1 MPNRFINKWG
11 IALLRVVGI
20 AGFTYKA
27 FTKWEYEWWIE
38 IAIMTFFIAVA
49 LSPKRIVEFIKGK
62 AGSNRQLN
70 NSAFTGGET
79 PIEDDEEADA

>member
-20 AGFTYKA
+20 AGFTYKT
-27 FTKWEYEWWIE
+27 FSEWDFEWWVE

-62 AGSNRQLN
+62 TGNKPPLN
-70 NSAFTGGET
+70 NSAFTGGST
-79 PIEDDEEADA
+79 PIEDDEESEA